1 MPRVPRIPCAAS
13 PVGPVRLGPAARAA
27 LRPATAD
34 VTAGFWHSR
43 REINARV
50 SLPQGPG
57 LLESAGNLHNLRLA
71 AGTAEGEY
79 RGAYPFVDTDV
90 HKWLEAASWQLA
102 QQADGE
108 LESEVDRIIALVAA
122 AQRPD
127 GYLNTWFQVR
137 ESGARYQ
144 DLRWG
149 HELYCAGHLIQ
160 AGVAHH
166 RATGR
171 TELLDVA
178 RWFANHLGQVFGPPG
193 SGRPIDGIDGHPEV
207 ETALVELYRE
217 TGERAYLDLAG
228 YFVDRHGHGLL
239 GGEAY
244 CQDRVPVREATD
256 VEGHAVRQLYLLA
269 AVTDLATETDDPELR
284 SAAERLWHAMTTT
297 KTHLTGGLGAHHD
310 EEDFGD
316 PYELPNER
324 AYCETC
330 AAIASVQWSWRMA
343 LLTGEARYSDLI
355 ERTLYNGFLAGV
367 SLDGESWLYV
377 NPLQVRDGHTDPG
390 GDQSARRTRW
400 FRCAC
405 CPPNVMRLLA
415 SLEHY
420 LSSGDEQ
427 GLQIHQFATGRY
439 SYGAMSVRAETDYP
453 WHGTIALTV
462 EETPRDRPWTLSL
475 RVPQWCR
482 EFRVR
487 VGELSYDQTDAPV
500 SDGWLRLERTW
511 APGDLVVLELE
522 LEPRL
527 TGADPRVDAV
537 RGCAAI
543 ERGPLVYCLEQ
554 VDVPGGG
561 LDDIVLD
568 PTRPLAVKHRP
579 DLLGGVTTVV
589 AAGYR
594 RRLVEDGSWWPY
606 RAADPAVPSTG
617 ALVELTAIP
626 YYAWANRQDG
636 SMRVWLPTS

>member
-1 MPRVPRIPCAAS
+1 MPRRTPI
-13 PVGPVRLGPAARAA
+13 GPVRLGPDARVA
-27 LRPATAD
+27 LRPAAA
-34 VTAGFWHSR
+34 VIEAGLWHTR
-43 REINARV
+43 REVNARTSV
-50 SLPQGPG
+50 PQGPE

-71 AGTAEGEY
+71 AGTGEGEFQ
-79 RGAYPFVDTDV
+79 GGYPFMDTDV
-90 HKWLEAASWQLA
+90 YKWLEAAAWQLA
-102 QQADGE
+102 QGPAGD
-108 LESEVDRIIALVAA
+108 LEAHVDRITDLVAA
-122 AQRPD
+122 AQQPD
-127 GYLNTWFQVR
+127 GYLNTWFQLVKGG
-137 ESGARYQ
+137 ERYQ

-160 AGVAHH
+160 AAVAHH

-171 TELLDVA
+171 PELLDVA
-178 RWFANHLGQVFGPPG
+178 RKFADHVDSVFGPPG
-193 SGRPIDGIDGHPEV
+193 SGKPIDGIDGHPEV

-217 TGERAYLDLAG
+217 TGERRYLDLAA

-244 CQDRVPVREATD
+244 CQDRLPVREATN

-269 AVTDLATETDDPELR
+269 AAADLATETGDAELR
-284 SAAERLWHAMTTT
+284 TAAERLWHAMTTT

-367 SLDGESWLYV
+367 SLDGERWLYV

-420 LSSGDEQ
+420 LASGDEQ
-427 GLQIHQFATGRY
+427 GLQIHQYVTGRY
-439 SYGAMSVRAETDYP
+439 TAGDLTVRCETDYP

-462 EETPRDRPWTLSL
+462 EETPADHPWTLSL

-482 EFRVR
+482 DFRAR
-487 VGELSYDQTDAPV
+487 CGEETYEGPV
-500 SDGWLRLERTW
+500 ADGWLRLERTW
-511 APGDLVVLELE
+511 APGDQVVLELP

-527 TGADPRVDAV
+527 TAADPRVDAV
-537 RGCAAI
+537 RGCVAI
-543 ERGPLVYCLEQ
+543 ERGPLVYCLEG
-554 VDVPGGG
+554 VDHPGGG
-561 LDDIVLD
+561 LDDIVVD
-568 PTRPLAVKHRP
+568 TTRPLAVKHRP

-589 AAGYR
+589 AAGSR
-594 RRLVEDGSWWPY
+594 RHLPDAGWWPY
-606 RAADPAVPSTG
+606 APADESDRQDGEP
-617 ALVELTAIP
+617 VELTAVP
-626 YYAWANRQDG
+626 YYAWANREDG